1 MSDRELKLT
10 PLQKAMSRQMLASW
24 TEVPQFQLVAE
35 INCGAVMAFRR
46 LVPYKPSFTT
56 IMVKAM
62 ADTLQN
68 HPKLNSAWAGDHIV
82 EHDEVNMGV
91 AVDTPRGLLV
101 PVIRNASNKTLQEI
115 HQEMEEIKEAS
126 KEGKFKMDALSGGT
140 FTLSNLGMFNI
151 RSFQAIVN
159 APQAAIL
166 AVSKIVDTPVVADGK
181 LEAGKVMSVSLSID
195 HRVTDG
201 ASGARMLQDF
211 VALMEAP
218 QDLG

>member
-1 MSDRELKLT
+1 MNDRELKLT

-166 AVSKIVDTPVVADGK
+166 AVSKIADTPVVADGK

>member
-35 INCGAVMAFRR
+35 IDCEAVMAFRK
-46 LVPYKPSFTT
+46 LVPYQPSFTT

-68 HPKLNSAWAGDHIV
+68 HPKLNASWGGDHIV
-82 EHDEVNMGV
+82 EHEAVNMGV

-101 PVIRNASNKTLQEI
+101 PVIRNAANKTLQEI
-115 HQEMEEIKEAS
+115 HREMEAIKEAS
-126 KEGKFKMDALSGGT
+126 REGKFKMDALSGGT
-140 FTLSNLGMFNI
+140 FTISNLGMFNI

-166 AVSKIVDTPVVADGK
+166 AISKIADAPVVKDGK
-181 LEAGKVMSVSLSID
+181 IEAGKVMSVSLSID

-211 VALMEAP
+211 AALMEAP

>member
-1 MSDRELKLT
+1 MNDRELKLT

>member
-35 INCGAVMAFRR
+35 INCGAVMAFRK